1 VSGED
6 GVFTLRPL
14 EPGDVV
20 NKLQLAHEDDALRA
34 FLKQLAPK
42 FHEADVAKTYVAVE
56 GTDQGPR
63 IRSYISISLSE
74 ILREYANLE
83 DCPEA
88 SRFNYPAVKIGRL
101 ATDRRYEGR
110 GLGGAL
116 IDLVVGLVHDQIMPH
131 AGCRFLILDAN
142 RAKIGYYQRR
152 GFVLVRNPENLDEAN
167 QNPVM
172 FMDLHRLSKAAAP
185 EADEP
190 EPEAAGT

>member
-1 VSGED
+1 M
-6 GVFTLRPL
+6 
-14 EPGDVV
+14 V
-20 NKLQLAHEDDALRA
+20 NKLQIAHEDDALRA

-42 FHEADVAKTYVAVE
+42 FHTSNIAKTYVAVE

-74 ILREYANLE
+74 IRREYANLE

-88 SRFNYPAVKIGRL
+88 SRFNYPAMKIGRL

-110 GLGGAL
+110 GLGSAL
-116 IDLVVGLVHDQIMPH
+116 IDLVYGIAQTQIMPH

-142 RAKIGYYQRR
+142 RAKIDYYKKR
-152 GFVLVRNPENLDEAN
+152 GFVLVQNPENIAPEN

-172 FMDLHRLSKAAAP
+172 FMDLHKSAAA
-185 EADEP
+185 A
-190 EPEAAGT
+190 AAGPMGG

>member
-1 VSGED
+1 M
-6 GVFTLRPL
+6 
-14 EPGDVV
+14 
-20 NKLQLAHEDDALRA
+20 NKLVMAHEDDALRA
-34 FLKQLAPK
+34 FLKKMAQP
-42 FHEADVAKTYVAVE
+42 FHEADTAKTYVAVE

-74 ILREYANLE
+74 IRREYASLN

-110 GLGGAL
+110 GLGSAL
-116 IDLVVGLVHDQIMPH
+116 IDLVVGIAQQHIMPH
-131 AGCRFLILDAN
+131 AGCRFLMLDAN

-152 GFVLVRNPENLDEAN
+152 GFVLVENSENLDEEN

-172 FMDLHRLSKAAAP
+172 FMDLHRLAKSAA
-185 EADEP
+185 EADVLETGQAKLQNSP
-190 EPEAAGT
+190 PTISDLT